1 MTMTTLR
8 IGMLIALMTFN
19 LSSAAKEVRSP
30 DFKDYPAKATFSGSP
45 AKVILDTQDAKQF
58 RTRLRQAAKQ
68 PADFAGDNVLALWGC
83 GTTCVFGAAVN
94 LRTGHVVPLPG
105 SICCSGD
112 EEERLQYHKGSRL
125 LIAYGR
131 INEGEPYGKHYYEF
145 TGLEFR
151 HIRTIAMED
160 TYLRD
165 FDTKMRE
172 GFKDAQK
179 ILSQQNVE
187 PVSPANIGTRGWLGI
202 EVQNLTP
209 AIIRLAGLKNGKGVL
224 VAGVLKDG
232 PAGNAG
238 IEPGD
243 VLVGVNDNLVADS
256 ASLLN
261 LVAPLEPGETAKLVV
276 IRGNLNL
283 EFLIR
288 VAHRP

>member
-1 MTMTTLR
+1 MTTTTLR
-8 IGMLIALMTFN
+8 IGMLVALMTFA

-30 DFKDYPAKATFSGSP
+30 NFKDYPAKATYSGSP
-45 AKVILDTQDAKQF
+45 AKVILDTHDAKQF

-83 GTTCVFGAAVN
+83 GTTCVYGAAVN

-131 INEGEPYGKHYYEF
+131 IDEGEPYGKHYYEF
-145 TGLEFR
+145 TGHEFK

-165 FDTKMRE
+165 FDAKMRE
-172 GFKDAQK
+172 GFENAQEA
-179 ILSQQNVE
+179 LSQQNIE
-187 PVSPANIGTRGWLGI
+187 QVSPANMGTRGWLGI

-209 AIIRLAGLKNGKGVL
+209 AIIRLAGLKNGKGAL
-224 VAGVLKDG
+224 VTGVLNDG
-232 PAGNAG
+232 PAGKAG

-243 VLVGVNDNLVADS
+243 ILVSVNDNLVADS
-256 ASLLN
+256 SSLLN
-261 LVAPLEPGETAKLVV
+261 LVAPLKPGETAKLTVT
-276 IRGNLNL
+276 RKNLNL

-288 VAHRP
+288 VARRP